1 MPFLDV
7 LVKRRDRKLT
17 IDIYSKPTD
26 THQYLDHSSCHRNH
40 VKKGVPYGQAL
51 RLRRICDSDEVFQE
65 RSKEMKGHF
74 IKREFKRNLIDSQFE
89 MAKGKNRD
97 GLLHRDI
104 RSKDRI
110 GTKMIPLVMN
120 FHPALSGMGNIIDSL
135 WPILQDSDDTRRIFG
150 EKPMI
155 AFRRPKNLK
164 DDLMRAKL
172 KVESIV
178 DKGVKKC
185 SKSRCQEIRKD
196 LCGKYGDDFS
206 KEI

>member
-1 MPFLDV
+1 MVRRLDLDV
-7 LVKRRDRKLT
+7 
-17 IDIYSKPTD
+17 S
-26 THQYLDHSSCHRNH
+26 
-40 VKKGVPYGQAL
+40 
-51 RLRRICDSDEVFQE
+51 DSDEVFQE
-65 RSKEMKGHF
+65 RSKEMKDHF

-97 GLLHRDI
+97 GLLHQYI

-185 SKSRCQEIRKD
+185 NKSRCQEIRKD
-196 LCGKYGDDFS
+196 LCGK
-206 KEI
+206 